1 MTVKPLRASLYA
13 LAAALTLAACGGG
26 GSSPPPPAVDGAPAA
41 DGDARSSVQIT
52 GAGATFIYPLLS
64 RWSADYNQVTGVR
77 VNYQSIG
84 SGGGI
89 AQIKAGTVDF
99 GSSDKPL
106 SSEELAQPAWASS
119 RRRSAAWSRWSTWT
133 GLKPAS
139 CA

>member
-106 SSEELAQPAWASS
+106 SSEELAQAAWASS